1 MSLRHA
7 ILGILDYRPMHG
19 YALKRVLEEGI
30 ATFWPVN
37 LAAIYPSLRKL
48 EDDGLVSHRSVA
60 GADGRPNRKV
70 YEVTEAGRQEL
81 ARWRPLPPE
90 GDPVLRSPLYLK
102 LLFAQPEDLPAVR
115 DWVDKAM
122 QDATATANG
131 LRADLANP
139 NLFSTFFV
147 RFMRESGI
155 AHAELQAELLADLR
169 DRLDEF
175 VAQGKHEARRRGDA
189 DAEEL
194 S

>member
-7 ILGILDYRPMHG
+7 ILGILDFRPMHG

-48 EDDGLVSHRSVA
+48 EDGGLVTHRTEPTQE
-60 GADGRPNRKV
+60 GRPDRKV
-70 YEVTEAGRQEL
+70 YEVTEAGRAEL
-81 ARWRPLPPE
+81 ARWRNLPP
-90 GDPVLRSPLYLK
+90 DSDATFRNPLYLK
-102 LLFAQPEDLPAVR
+102 LLFAQREDLPAAR
-115 DWVDKAM
+115 DWVSKAIERTS
-122 QDATATANG
+122 ALANA

-139 NLFSTFFV
+139 NTISTFFV

-169 DRLDEF
+169 DRLDGLLAE
-175 VAQGKHEARRRGDA
+175 GKRDSRDPKV
-189 DAEEL
+189 
-194 S
+194 

>member
-7 ILGILDYRPMHG
+7 ILGILDYQPLHG

-48 EDDGLVSHRSVA
+48 EEDGLVSHRMEPTRE
-60 GADGRPNRKV
+60 GRPDRRV
-70 YEVTEAGRQEL
+70 YEVTEAGRREL
-81 ARWRPLPPE
+81 ARWRRLPPD
-90 GDPVLRSPLYLK
+90 GDLKVRNPLYLK
-102 LLFAQPEDLPAVR
+102 LLFAQREDLPAVR
-115 DWVDKAM
+115 DWVDKAIEL
-122 QDATATANG
+122 ATATANA

-139 NLFSTFFV
+139 NAFSTFFV

-155 AHAELQAELLADLR
+155 AHAELQAELLSELR
-169 DRLDEF
+169 ERLDGFLAE
-175 VAQGKHEARRRGDA
+175 GKHQTSEEA
-189 DAEEL
+189 